1 VQEDEEGQQEA
12 CDAKHNL
19 QHDLKNLHG
28 KPFGWGQVPR
38 NKIRGHRQV

>member
-12 CDAKHNL
+12 RKAKHNL

-28 KPFGWGQVPR
+28 IPFGWGQAPQI
-38 NKIRGHRQV
+38 NSRGHRQV